1 MIEYRFL
8 LFYIF
13 RSEVN
18 KILMDAHTEL
28 QSLKLSEISL
38 NISKDAEDNAVTL
51 DMQEQLFDAISTLKD
66 KIGIIRSK

>member
-1 MIEYRFL
+1 MNIDFL
-8 LFYIF
+8 SFTFF

-38 NISKDAEDNAVTL
+38 NISKDTEDNAVSL
-51 DMQEQLFDAISTLKD
+51 DMQEQLFEAISTLKD
-66 KIGIIRSK
+66 KIGLIRSK